1 MYMVYLSARSWCEV
15 ITIAHWLAGKGCMSF
30 GVHKT
35 SFLDI
40 LISVCSPRLR
50 LGTADK
56 LKRIIVV
63 QLHYSIR

>member
-1 MYMVYLSARSWCEV
+1 
-15 ITIAHWLAGKGCMSF
+15 MSF